1 MKFDNKI
8 IDGDNYHLKFLIN
21 SKKVKK
27 IFFLSGEISFVRSGA
42 KRYFKSIL
50 KKKEVFYFF
59 KKNKYV
65 EIKEL
70 IKLIRLIKNFKPD
83 LIIAVGGGSV
93 LDYAKLANNLDNDD
107 LESRIIKKKSLSFKK
122 KTKLLAIPT
131 TAGSG
136 SEVTS
141 SGVVYVNRIKYS
153 IEDIKM
159 VPDYFFLFPK
169 FVINAN
175 SKIRAAS
182 ALDGIAQSIESII
195 SLKSN
200 HESLKYSLKSLD
212 IFTKNINNYFENNN
226 NKNTIKM
233 CIASNLAGKA
243 INISR
248 TTAPHAVSYPFTS
261 HYGIDHGHAV
271 ILTLKNFL
279 NFNYKN
285 IDKSISNFSLHKRYQ
300 EIFKVTK
307 SQNIKGLNLFLDEII
322 NKSKVITN
330 YKKLGINI
338 DKFSNVILREVNLQR
353 LANNPLKLGKKDIK
367 NIILNEQ
374 L

>member
-1 MKFDNKI
+1 
-8 IDGDNYHLKFLIN
+8 
-21 SKKVKK
+21 
-27 IFFLSGEISFVRSGA
+27 
-42 KRYFKSIL
+42 
-50 KKKEVFYFF
+50 
-59 KKNKYV
+59 
-65 EIKEL
+65 
-70 IKLIRLIKNFKPD
+70 
-83 LIIAVGGGSV
+83 
-93 LDYAKLANNLDNDD
+93 
-107 LESRIIKKKSLSFKK
+107 
-122 KTKLLAIPT
+122 
-131 TAGSG
+131 
-136 SEVTS
+136 
-141 SGVVYVNRIKYS
+141 
-153 IEDIKM
+153 M

-367 NIILNEQ
+367 IEL
-374 L
+374 